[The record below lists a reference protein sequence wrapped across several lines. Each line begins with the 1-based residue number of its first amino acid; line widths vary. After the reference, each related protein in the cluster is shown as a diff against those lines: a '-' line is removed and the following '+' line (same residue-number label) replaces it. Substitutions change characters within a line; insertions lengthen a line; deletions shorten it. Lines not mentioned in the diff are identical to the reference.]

1 MSSPRPELRV
11 DWCSYQAAKYAVE
24 NWHYSKTMPVAKLVA
39 IGAWE
44 DDIFIGSIIFS
55 WGANPNLSKSYDL
68 RMVECVELVRVALSP
83 HISPTSKIVSQAVK
97 MLKRQSPG
105 VRLIVSYADTR
116 EAHVGTIYQAMN
128 WIYTGET
135 GTKFDYELNGQILQR
150 RSYTGRNFNGTRLRV
165 PLGANK
171 IQSPSKH
178 RYLYP
183 LDRAMRRQIAPLAQP
198 YPKKDTRPVNGD
210 TLATR
215 EAGRFDSEP
224 GALVDSHD

>member
-24 NWHYSKTMPVAKLVA
+24 KWHYSKTMPVSKRVT

-44 DDIFIGSIIFS
+44 DGIFIGSIVFS
-55 WGANPNLSKSYDL
+55 WGANPNLSKPYGL
-68 RMVECVELVRVALSP
+68 NMTECVELVRVALAP

-97 MLKRQSPG
+97 MLERQSPG
-105 VRLIVSYADTR
+105 VRLVVSYADTR
-116 EAHVGTIYQAMN
+116 EAHVGIIYQAMN
-128 WIYTGET
+128 WTYTGDT
-135 GTKFDYELNGQILQR
+135 SVKFDYELNGRVLQR
-150 RSYTGRNFNGTRLRV
+150 RSYTGRNFNGTRRRV

-198 YPKKDTRPVNGD
+198 YPKRESCGPSVEGD
-210 TLATR
+210 TSGVQPEHA
-215 EAGRFDSEP
+215 
-224 GALVDSHD
+224 